1 MLSAA
6 DKIGF
11 PHRREIVAVVVAVL
25 PFILNFYSVSTV
37 NGRITSYSDFADIVL
52 GAIVLYLTFNN
63 RVFITEG
70 EAKYKVI
77 RIVLTVALVIV
88 GVFHVLSGA
97 GLLVNLPYPLG
108 YGS

>member
-1 MLSAA
+1 MLSTA

-70 EAKYKVI
+70 
-77 RIVLTVALVIV
+77 
-88 GVFHVLSGA
+88 
-97 GLLVNLPYPLG
+97 
-108 YGS
+108 